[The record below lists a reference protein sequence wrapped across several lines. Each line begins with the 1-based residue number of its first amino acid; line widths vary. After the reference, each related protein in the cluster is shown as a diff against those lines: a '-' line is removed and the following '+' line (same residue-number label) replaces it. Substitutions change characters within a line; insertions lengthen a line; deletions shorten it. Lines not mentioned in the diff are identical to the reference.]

1 MNKQGLFYAFMAYL
15 LWGLLPIYWKQ
26 LAHVPPV
33 EIFSHRM
40 VWSMLL
46 IVVLLTVARRW
57 QWIGPTL
64 RNPRL
69 LGTFVIVGL
78 LVATNW
84 LVYIWAVNNNFILE
98 TSLGYFI
105 NPLVSVALGVIFL
118 GERMRFSQWI
128 AIGIA
133 AVGVLYLTISY
144 GAPPLIAL
152 TLALTFGA
160 YGLIKKTTSLNAL
173 EGLSL
178 ETSILFVPTVGYLLY
193 LGAIGRNSFGP
204 HDLHTS
210 LLLAC
215 AGAATALPL
224 LFFAAGARRIPL
236 YMVGVLQYIAPTL
249 QFILGAFV
257 YNEPF
262 TTQRLIGFAFI
273 WCALLLYTLE
283 GLVWRRRIAAPHVAR
298 PAATQQ

>member
-1 MNKQGLFYAFMAYL
+1 
-15 LWGLLPIYWKQ
+15 
-26 LAHVPPV
+26 
-33 EIFSHRM
+33 
-40 VWSMLL
+40 
-46 IVVLLTVARRW
+46 VARRW

-69 LGTFVIVGL
+69 LGTFVIVAL

-160 YGLIKKTTSLNAL
+160 YGLIKKTTSLN
-173 EGLSL
+173 
-178 ETSILFVPTVGYLLY
+178 
-193 LGAIGRNSFGP
+193 
-204 HDLHTS
+204 
-210 LLLAC
+210 
-215 AGAATALPL
+215 
-224 LFFAAGARRIPL
+224 
-236 YMVGVLQYIAPTL
+236 
-249 QFILGAFV
+249 
-257 YNEPF
+257 
-262 TTQRLIGFAFI
+262 
-273 WCALLLYTLE
+273 
-283 GLVWRRRIAAPHVAR
+283 
-298 PAATQQ
+298 